1 MINLADELVYSD
13 AVENDDVVSEPSK
26 TYHVFNNRIAGFTT
40 DLGAV
45 AQAIEKILSTER
57 FQHPIY
63 SDNYGIELETLI
75 GQDYGLVQAEIE
87 RIVKEAML
95 SDDRVIEITDLTLSK
110 SEQKDSAVLRFNVN
124 TVYGQLNYE
133 SQVGL

>member
-1 MINLADELVYSD
+1 MADEIIYDDEVAS
-13 AVENDDVVSEPSK
+13 DDVVSEPSK
-26 TYHVFNNRIAGFTT
+26 TYRVFNNRVAGFTS
-40 DLGAV
+40 DLEAV

-63 SDNYGIELETLI
+63 SDNYGIELDTLI

-95 SDDRVIEITDLTLSK
+95 SDDRVLEISDLILDK
-110 SEQKDSAVLRFNVN
+110 SSDKDSAVLRFNVN

-133 SQVGL
+133 SEVGL